1 MTLHTDEKFVNT
13 TVLLRHLPLGLFVPL
28 DMFRILAFLSFKYK
42 LRVEEKKCKEW
53 GMSPLK
59 KIMVIKPNIK
69 SKLSTTKPTLLIQVT
84 QKLYQNPSLDE
95 FKFISRQGKQNS

>member
-1 MTLHTDEKFVNT
+1 
-13 TVLLRHLPLGLFVPL
+13 
-28 DMFRILAFLSFKYK
+28 
-42 LRVEEKKCKEW
+42 
-53 GMSPLK
+53 MSPLK

-95 FKFISRQGKQNS
+95 FKFISRQGKQNSWIGYVSLHEQAALSLDYDIDSETSKSI